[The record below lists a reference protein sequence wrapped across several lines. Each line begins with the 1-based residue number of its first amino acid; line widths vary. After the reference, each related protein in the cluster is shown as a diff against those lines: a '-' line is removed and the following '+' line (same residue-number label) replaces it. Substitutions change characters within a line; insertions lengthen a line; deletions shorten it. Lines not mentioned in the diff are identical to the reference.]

1 MEVTNLWL
9 VLFLGLSLGLMH
21 ALDSDHLL
29 TLVNFTPNHTG
40 LRNSMVLCSRWA
52 IGHGAAILVI
62 GSAVLI
68 FKMAVPSSVAVV
80 AEHGV
85 GFILMVLGLLALYHA
100 ARTLTAGRRVN
111 AHGSTAPAGNPV
123 TNGLQHRIVGIGFL
137 HGTAGSATLLA
148 LLPVTQLQPAWWGMS
163 YLLSFSCGVLLAML
177 LFGTLLGTVFQAV
190 TRQSVQTLSIVRMVM
205 AVPAI
210 GVGVW
215 MVLAAI

>member
-1 MEVTNLWL
+1 MEDTNLWL

-29 TLVNFTPNHTG
+29 TLANFTPNHTA

-62 GSAVLI
+62 GSAVLV
-68 FKMAVPSSVAVV
+68 FKMAIPFSLAAV

-85 GFILMVLGLLALYHA
+85 GFILVGLGSLALYHA
-100 ARTLTAGRRVN
+100 ARTLTVN
-111 AHGSTAPAGNPV
+111 RQVSAHGSNAPVGNPA
-123 TNGLQHRIVGIGFL
+123 TGWQQHRIVGIGFL

-148 LLPVTQLQPAWWGMS
+148 LLPVTQLQPVWWGMS

-190 TRQSVQTLSIVRMVM
+190 TRRSVQTLSIVRMVM

-210 GVGVW
+210 GVGGW
-215 MVLAAI
+215 MVLAAT